1 MNILPRNREEFL
13 KAKALYRRFVSKALE
28 LGGTLSAEHG
38 IGKLK
43 AEYLVGMYHEH
54 GIREM
59 ARVKKYLDPFLLLNR
74 GNLIPA
80 AYLETE
86 TH

>member
-1 MNILPRNREEFL
+1 M
-13 KAKALYRRFVSKALE
+13 LE

-43 AEYLVGMYHEH
+43 AEYLVGMYQEE

-59 ARVKKYLDPFLLLNR
+59 ARVKKALDPDLVLNR

-80 AYLETE
+80 GYLKER
-86 TH
+86 